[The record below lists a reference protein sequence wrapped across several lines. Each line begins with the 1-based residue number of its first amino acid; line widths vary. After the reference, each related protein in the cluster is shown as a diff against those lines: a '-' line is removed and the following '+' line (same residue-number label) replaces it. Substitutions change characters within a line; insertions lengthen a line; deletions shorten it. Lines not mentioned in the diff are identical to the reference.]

1 VSGEDGE
8 LIWPDSAGSV
18 RAPSLEP
25 IHSCVPHAA
34 QQDARLHEVLALIDG
49 IRVGKS
55 RMRKIAEEQLAQ
67 RLGAKEQSREG

>member
-1 VSGEDGE
+1 
-8 LIWPDSAGSV
+8 
-18 RAPSLEP
+18 
-25 IHSCVPHAA
+25 VPHAA